1 MELIY
6 KNNIDKNYDLLIS
19 ELKKICDDKEIIDQ
33 DEIRNVFKIE
43 HYRKG
48 QYFVRGGEIPNKIGF
63 ITKGLMK
70 YYYIDFDGN
79 DWIKYFSVENDF
91 VASYA
96 SFLYQTPSL
105 YFIEAMEDT
114 STLSINFSSYI
125 NNINKSKTWCTI
137 ARKYTEKIYYEKE
150 KREASLLKEDGS
162 ERYFNFL
169 IEYKHLIDRIN
180 IKDIASFLGLT
191 PVSLS
196 RIRNKKQG
204 RINKC

>member
-6 KNNIDKNYDLLIS
+6 KSNTNDNYDLLIS
-19 ELKKICDDKEIIDQ
+19 ELKKTCDDKEIIDEN
-33 DEIRNVFKIE
+33 EIKNVFKIE
-43 HYRKG
+43 HYSKG
-48 QYFVRGGEIPNKIGF
+48 EYFAREGDIPDKLGF

-79 DWIKYFSVENDF
+79 EWIKYFSAENNF

-96 SFLYQTPSL
+96 SFLYQIPSL
-105 YFIEAMEDT
+105 YHIEAMEDT
-114 STLSINFSSYI
+114 TALSINFNSYI
-125 NNINKSKTWCTI
+125 NNINKSKIWCII

-150 KREASLLKEDGS
+150 KREASFLKEDGS

-169 IEYKHLIDRIN
+169 NEYKHLINRIS

-204 RINKC
+204 SINKC

>member
-1 MELIY
+1 MEFTH
-6 KNNIDKNYDLLIS
+6 KNNAVNKYNLLVS
-19 ELKKICDDKEIIDQ
+19 ELKNICGDKEIIDQ
-33 DEIRNVFKIE
+33 DEIQNLFKVE
-43 HYRKG
+43 NYSSG
-48 QYFVRGGEIPNKIGF
+48 EYFIREGDIPCKIGF

-79 DWIKYFSVENDF
+79 EWIKYFSAENDF

-96 SFLYQTPSL
+96 SFLYKVPSL
-105 YFIEAMEDT
+105 YYIEAMEDT
-114 STLSINFSSYI
+114 NILSIDFNSYI
-125 NNINKSKTWCTI
+125 NNINKSKTWCTV

-150 KREASLLKEDGS
+150 KREASFLKENGS
-162 ERYFNFL
+162 ERYANFL
-169 IEYKHLIDRIN
+169 NEYKHLIDRIS
-180 IKDIASFLGLT
+180 IKDIASFIGLT

>member
-1 MELIY
+1 MELTN
-6 KNNIDKNYDLLIS
+6 KNNTDDKYDLLVS
-19 ELKKICDDKEIIDQ
+19 ELKNICDDKEIIDQ
-33 DEIRNVFKIE
+33 DEIKSVFKME
-43 HYRKG
+43 HYSKRE
-48 QYFVRGGEIPNKIGF
+48 YFVKEGDIPNKIGF

-79 DWIKYFSVENDF
+79 EWIKYFSAENDF

-105 YFIEAMEDT
+105 YYIEAMEDT
-114 STLSINFSSYI
+114 TVLSINFNSYF
-125 NNINKSKTWCTI
+125 NQINKSRTWCNI

-150 KREASLLKEDGS
+150 KREASFLKETGS
-162 ERYFNFL
+162 ERYASFL
-169 IEYKHLIDRIN
+169 KEYKHLTGRIS

-204 RINKC
+204 KINK